1 MPSYASYDTFWY
13 RNTFIFL
20 SSCRTLQL
28 YEPFQMI
35 LFNMSSLRI
44 VRINKNIIMVWNY
57 KNQCERAVR
66 FEKVPRCIFNW
77 TQIPSPSFMQ
87 YTQKT
92 HLQGVKKLIYGQQ
105 KYMCNTNIISNAKTN
120 LVCFRNVG
128 IAKLFYTNTCLL
140 HLIS

>member
-1 MPSYASYDTFWY
+1 MPIYASYDTFWY

-44 VRINKNIIMVWNY
+44 VRIKKHYYVLKLLEPMWASSLV
-57 KNQCERAVR
+57 Q
-66 FEKVPRCIFNW
+66 KVPRCIFNW
-77 TQIPSPSFMQ
+77 TQIPSPSFIQ
-87 YTQKT
+87 YTRKT